1 MKKLLLNALYVI
13 RLSIDNVL
21 GLIKTTI
28 NQARAVKDDLNDMCT
43 ATLNQL
49 IADNLLFEPLVK
61 NPRKSEFTEKVNQT
75 NNDRKERFLEIKRTV
90 KLHLIGRDAT
100 KKAAAKTV
108 DFFFS
113 TYWGMIKEPMNTVT
127 GVISG
132 MFEKYNTDVVVKA
145 AAATLAVDTMISE
158 FETSNNAFD
167 IVYNQRLANDAAHEL
182 SASEQKKAV
191 CNMFTE
197 FCNALEQSANYTPN
211 KSVLTLFNN
220 INELRRKYHTLEP
233 AGKDKVESELA
244 K

>member
-1 MKKLLLNALYVI
+1 MKKLLLNALYVF

-21 GLIKTTI
+21 GLVKSTI
-28 NQARAVKDDLNDMCT
+28 NQALAVKEDLGDLST

-49 IADNLLFEPLVK
+49 IADNLLFEPMVK
-61 NPRKSEFTEKVNQT
+61 NPRKSEFTEKVSKA

-90 KLHLIGRDAT
+90 KLHLKGRDAT

-132 MFEKYNTDVVVKA
+132 MFEKYNADVVIKA
-145 AAATLAVDTMISE
+145 AAATLALNTMIAE
-158 FETSNNAFD
+158 FETSNKAFD
-167 IVYNQRLANDAAHEL
+167 VIYSQRLANDAAHEL

-191 CNMFTE
+191 CNTFTE
-197 FCNALEQSANYTPN
+197 FCNALEQAANFTPN
-211 KSVLTLFNN
+211 ESVLKLFNN
-220 INELRRKYHTLEP
+220 INELRRKYHGLEP
-233 AGKDKVESELA
+233 AGKDKVESELV